1 MDVAMDRRYFSLS
14 PFEPMP
20 SGFVTHLDTLA
31 WACELAH
38 QYDNPEVYEITPTG
52 AIRLV
57 AVMAVVR

>member
-1 MDVAMDRRYFSLS
+1 MTTATDPAYFTI
-14 PFEPMP
+14 PAFGPIP
-20 SGFVTHLDTLA
+20 DGYVTHLDTLA

-38 QYDNPEVYEITPTG
+38 QYGNPEVYEITPTG